1 MIKFHDVTK
10 ENIEENNPN
19 FPQFPDHLYKSIIGR
34 SESGKTNSLFNK
46 SATIYL

>member
-1 MIKFHDVTK
+1 MMKFHDVTR

-19 FPQFPDHLYKSIIGR
+19 FPQIPDHLYKLIIRG

-46 SATIYL
+46 SATRYL